1 MVSALPGHRVERL
14 DAPWGSVPSSTHSGL
29 WLDMSLWGSAICFLL
44 QGTVNLVAG
53 MRAPQEGLV
62 CLFTWVQVLAR
73 GRGAGL
79 TC

>member
-1 MVSALPGHRVERL
+1 MLSGV
-14 DAPWGSVPSSTHSGL
+14 SVPSSTHNGL
-29 WLDMSLWGSAICFLL
+29 WLDMSLWGRATSFLL
-44 QGTVNLVAG
+44 QVTAQGTVNLVAG

-79 TC
+79 TR